1 MIVRLICI
9 VSVAIGAVLANA
21 DVASANKGEGSCC
34 EYNDKRIADCH
45 FHMSKN
51 ELMIEWSDG
60 VSESYKL
67 ISEEH
72 HGTQKTYVDKRGG
85 IWEFILYPQGN
96 VSLTN
101 VKNGNRIF
109 KPLRGCN
116 AI

>member
-1 MIVRLICI
+1 MKLSIIFVL
-9 VSVAIGAVLANA
+9 ATIGAVLASA
-21 DVASANKGEGSCC
+21 DHASANNGAESCC

-45 FHMSKN
+45 FHMSKKG
-51 ELMIEWSDG
+51 LKIVWSDG

-67 ISEEH
+67 MSGEN

-101 VKNGNRIF
+101 VNNGNRIF
-109 KPLRGCN
+109 KPLRGCKG
-116 AI
+116 I